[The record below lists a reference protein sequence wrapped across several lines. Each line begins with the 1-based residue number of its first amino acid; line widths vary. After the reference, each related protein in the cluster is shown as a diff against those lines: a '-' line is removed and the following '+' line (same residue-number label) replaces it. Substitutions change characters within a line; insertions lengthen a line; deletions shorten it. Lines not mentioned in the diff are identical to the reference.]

1 MPDPSHGSFR
11 LPPPPPPLVRFDAV
25 TMRFGEQIVLRDVDL
40 SFEKGRNHII
50 VGESGCGKTVMLKL
64 IIGLL
69 HATAGHVTVDGKEI
83 AKLAEK
89 DQVRERLKI
98 GYVFQGAALFDSLS
112 VFDNVAFPLREH
124 TKLKSDEIETAVKS
138 RLQEVGLPRGV
149 ERKRPAELSGGMRK
163 RVGVARALMLD
174 PEIMLYDEPT
184 TGLDPI
190 MTDVVNNL
198 ILQTHQRRGVTSI
211 VVTHDMK
218 TVRKVAD
225 RVVMLY
231 PASQLKTGEPQIIY
245 DGSPHDLQVSPDPR
259 VQQFIRGEAF
269 AGSDLIDQAAEDI
282 HGSDS
287 VHEPLP
293 GK

>member
-1 MPDPSHGSFR
+1 
-11 LPPPPPPLVRFDAV
+11 
-25 TMRFGEQIVLRDVDL
+25 MRFGDHLVLRDL
-40 SFEKGRNHII
+40 NLQFEKGRTHII

-69 HATAGHVTVDGKEI
+69 HATEGHVTVDGKEI
-83 AKLAEK
+83 AKLPER
-89 DQVRERLKI
+89 DQVKERLKI

-124 TKLKSDEIETAVKS
+124 TQLKPDEIENAVKS

-190 MTDVVNNL
+190 MTDVINNL
-198 ILQTHQRRGVTSI
+198 IQQTHQRRGVTSI

-231 PASQLKTGEPQIIY
+231 AVTQLDPHESQIIY
-245 DGSPHDLQVSPDPR
+245 DGNPHDLEIASDRR
-259 VQQFIRGEAF
+259 VRQFIRGEAF
-269 AGSDLIDQAAEDI
+269 VGSELIDQAAEDI
-282 HGSDS
+282 HGHDS
-287 VHEPLP
+287 IHEKLP
-293 GK
+293 GT

>member
-1 MPDPSHGSFR
+1 MSTKPPSTLTFK
-11 LPPPPPPLVRFDAV
+11 LPPPPEPIVRFED
-25 TMRFGEQIVLRDVDL
+25 TSIWFGEQVVLRNIKL
-40 SFEKGRNHII
+40 NFEKGRTHVI

-69 HATAGHVTVDGKEI
+69 KASQGQVTIDNRQIADLTEKE
-83 AKLAEK
+83 
-89 DQVRERLKI
+89 QVKERLKI
-98 GYVFQGAALFDSLS
+98 GFVFQGSALFDSMT
-112 VFDNVAFPLREH
+112 VFENVAFPLREH
-124 TKLKSDEIETAVKS
+124 TQMKPAEIDQAVKS

-149 ERKRPAELSGGMRK
+149 ERKRPAELSGGMKK

-190 MTDVVNNL
+190 MTDVINNL
-198 ILQTHQRRGVTSI
+198 IQQTHQRRGVTSV

-231 PASQLKTGEPQIIY
+231 PVNRLDHNEPQVIFN
-245 DGSPHDLQVSPDPR
+245 GVPNDLQICSDRR

-269 AGSDLIDQAAEDI
+269 FGSDRLDIATEDI
-282 HGSDS
+282 HGAED
-287 VHEPLP
+287 VI
-293 GK
+293 

>member
-1 MPDPSHGSFR
+1 MSTKPPSTLSFK
-11 LPPPPPPLVRFDAV
+11 LPPPPEPIVRFEDASIW
-25 TMRFGEQIVLRDVDL
+25 FGDQVVLRNINL
-40 SFEKGRNHII
+40 NLEKGRTHVI

-69 HATAGHVTVDGKEI
+69 KASQGLVTIDNKQIVDLSEKE
-83 AKLAEK
+83 
-89 DQVRERLKI
+89 QVKERLKI
-98 GYVFQGAALFDSLS
+98 GFVFQGSALFDSMT
-112 VFDNVAFPLREH
+112 VFENVAFPLREH
-124 TKLKSDEIETAVKS
+124 TQMKPGEIEQAVKS

-149 ERKRPAELSGGMRK
+149 ERKRPAELSGGMKK

-190 MTDVVNNL
+190 MTDVINNL
-198 ILQTHQRRGVTSI
+198 IQQTHQRRGVTSV

-225 RVVMLY
+225 RVIMLY
-231 PASQLKTGEPQIIY
+231 PVNRLDHREPQVIFN
-245 DGSPHDLQVSPDPR
+245 GVPNDLQICSDRR

-269 AGSDLIDQAAEDI
+269 FGSDRLDIATEDI
-282 HGSDS
+282 HGAED
-287 VHEPLP
+287 VI
-293 GK
+293 

>member
-1 MPDPSHGSFR
+1 MSTQPPSTLTFK
-11 LPPPPPPLVRFDAV
+11 LPPPPEPLIRFHDV
-25 TMRFGEQIVLRDVDL
+25 CMHFGEQEVLRELTLD
-40 SFEKGRNHII
+40 FEKNRTHAI

-64 IIGLL
+64 MIGLL
-69 HATAGHVTVDGKEI
+69 KPTQGKVTIDDKSI
-83 AKLAEK
+83 ADLSEK
-89 DQVRERLKI
+89 DQVTERLKI
-98 GYVFQGAALFDSLS
+98 GFVFQGSALFDSMT

-124 TKLKSDEIETAVKS
+124 TKMKPGEIEQAVKS

-149 ERKRPAELSGGMRK
+149 ERKRPSELSGGMRK

-174 PEIMLYDEPT
+174 PEVMLYDEPT

-190 MTDVVNNL
+190 MTDVINNL
-198 ILQTHQRRGVTSI
+198 IQQTHQRRSVTSI

-231 PASQLKTGEPQIIY
+231 PANRLEPDEMQIIF
-245 DGSPHDLQVSPDPR
+245 DGGPNDLQISSDRR

-269 AGSDLIDQAAEDI
+269 FGSDRLDIATEDI
-282 HGSDS
+282 HGAED
-287 VHEPLP
+287 VF
-293 GK
+293 

>member
-1 MPDPSHGSFR
+1 MLPKPPSTSTFR
-11 LPPPPPPLVRFDAV
+11 LPAQPESVIEFDDV
-25 TMRFGEQIVLRDVDL
+25 SLRFGEQEVLRDL
-40 SFEKGRNHII
+40 NLGFEKGRTHVV
-50 VGESGCGKTVMLKL
+50 VGESGCGKTVLLKL

-69 HATAGHVTVDGKEI
+69 RPSIGRVTVTGKQI
-83 AKLAEK
+83 ADLTEK
-89 DQVRERLKI
+89 QQVVERLKI
-98 GYVFQGAALFDSLS
+98 GYVFQGAALFDSMS

-124 TKLKSDEIETAVKS
+124 TQLKPNEIEQAVKS

-149 ERKRPAELSGGMRK
+149 ERKRPAELSGGMKK

-190 MTDVVNNL
+190 MTDVINNL
-198 ILQTHQRRGVTSI
+198 IQQTHQRRNVTSI

-225 RVVMLY
+225 RVLMLF
-231 PASQLKTGEPQIIY
+231 PVNRLEPGEEQVIFDNGPN
-245 DGSPHDLQVSPDPR
+245 DLQICSDRR

-269 AGSDLIDQAAEDI
+269 FGSDRLDIATEDI
-282 HGSDS
+282 HGAED
-287 VHEPLP
+287 VF
-293 GK
+293 

>member
-1 MPDPSHGSFR
+1 MDIKPPTPHTFR
-11 LPPPPPPLVRFDAV
+11 LPPPPDSIIRFEDASIW
-25 TMRFGEQIVLRDVDL
+25 FGEQVVLRNIRL
-40 SFEKGRNHII
+40 EFEKGRTHVV

-69 HATAGHVTVDGKEI
+69 KASRGLVSIDNKQIADLTEKE
-83 AKLAEK
+83 
-89 DQVRERLKI
+89 QVKERLKI
-98 GYVFQGAALFDSLS
+98 GFVFQGSALFDSMT
-112 VFDNVAFPLREH
+112 VFENVAFPLREH
-124 TKLKSDEIETAVKS
+124 TKMKPSEIDQAVKS

-149 ERKRPAELSGGMRK
+149 ERKRPAELSGGMKK

-190 MTDVVNNL
+190 MTDVINNL
-198 ILQTHQRRGVTSI
+198 IQQTHQRRGVTSI

-231 PASQLKTGEPQIIY
+231 PVNRLDSSEPQVIF
-245 DGSPHDLQVSPDPR
+245 DGVPNDLPISSDRR
-259 VQQFIRGEAF
+259 VQQFVRGEAF
-269 AGSDLIDQAAEDI
+269 FGSDRLDNETEDI
-282 HGSDS
+282 HGAK
-287 VHEPLP
+287 EIT
-293 GK
+293 

>member
-1 MPDPSHGSFR
+1 VATKPPSTLSFK
-11 LPPPPPPLVRFDAV
+11 LPPPPEPIVRFEN
-25 TMRFGEQIVLRDVDL
+25 TSIWFGDQVVLRNIKL
-40 SFEKGRNHII
+40 NLEKGRTHVI
-50 VGESGCGKTVMLKL
+50 VGESGSGKTVMLKL

-69 HATAGHVTVDGKEI
+69 KASQGLVTIDNKQIADLSEKE
-83 AKLAEK
+83 
-89 DQVRERLKI
+89 QVKERLKM
-98 GYVFQGAALFDSLS
+98 GFVFQGSALFDSMT
-112 VFDNVAFPLREH
+112 VFENVAFPLREH
-124 TKLKSDEIETAVKS
+124 TQMKPNEIEQAVKS

-149 ERKRPAELSGGMRK
+149 ERKRPAELSGGMKK

-190 MTDVVNNL
+190 MTDVINNL
-198 ILQTHQRRGVTSI
+198 ILQTHQRRGVTSV

-231 PASQLKTGEPQIIY
+231 PVNRLDHNEPQVIFN
-245 DGSPHDLQVSPDPR
+245 GVPNDLQICSDRR

-269 AGSDLIDQAAEDI
+269 FGSDRLDIATEDI
-282 HGSDS
+282 HGAED
-287 VHEPLP
+287 VI
-293 GK
+293 

>member
-1 MPDPSHGSFR
+1 MSTKPPSTHTFK
-11 LPPPPPPLVRFDAV
+11 LPPPPEPIVRFED
-25 TMRFGEQIVLRDVDL
+25 TSMWFGEQVVLRNIKL
-40 SFEKGRNHII
+40 NFEKGRTHVI

-69 HATAGHVTVDGKEI
+69 KASQGLVTIDNRQIADLTEKE
-83 AKLAEK
+83 
-89 DQVRERLKI
+89 QVKERLKI
-98 GYVFQGAALFDSLS
+98 GFVFQGSALFDSMT
-112 VFDNVAFPLREH
+112 VFENVAFPLREH
-124 TKLKSDEIETAVKS
+124 TQMKPNEIEQAVKS

-149 ERKRPAELSGGMRK
+149 ERKRPAELSGGMKK

-190 MTDVVNNL
+190 MTDVINNL
-198 ILQTHQRRGVTSI
+198 IQQTHQRRGVTSV

-231 PASQLKTGEPQIIY
+231 PVNRLDHNEPQVIFN
-245 DGSPHDLQVSPDPR
+245 GVPNDLQICSDRR

-269 AGSDLIDQAAEDI
+269 FGSDRLDIATEDI
-282 HGSDS
+282 HGAED
-287 VHEPLP
+287 VI
-293 GK
+293 

>member
-1 MPDPSHGSFR
+1 VSTKPPSTLTFK
-11 LPPPPPPLVRFDAV
+11 LPPPPEPIVRFED
-25 TMRFGEQIVLRDVDL
+25 TSIWFGEQVVLRNIKL
-40 SFEKGRNHII
+40 NFEKGRTHVI

-69 HATAGHVTVDGKEI
+69 KASQGQVTIDNRQIADLTEKE
-83 AKLAEK
+83 
-89 DQVRERLKI
+89 QVKERLKI
-98 GYVFQGAALFDSLS
+98 GFVFQGSALFDSMT
-112 VFDNVAFPLREH
+112 VFENVAFPLREH
-124 TKLKSDEIETAVKS
+124 TQMKPAEIDQAVKS

-149 ERKRPAELSGGMRK
+149 ERKRPAELSGGMKK

-190 MTDVVNNL
+190 MTDVINNL
-198 ILQTHQRRGVTSI
+198 IQQTHQRRGVTSV

-231 PASQLKTGEPQIIY
+231 PVNRLDHNEPQVIFN
-245 DGSPHDLQVSPDPR
+245 GVPNDLQICSDRR

-269 AGSDLIDQAAEDI
+269 FGSDRLDIATEDI
-282 HGSDS
+282 HGAED
-287 VHEPLP
+287 VI
-293 GK
+293 

>member
-1 MPDPSHGSFR
+1 MLPKPPSTSTFR
-11 LPPPPPPLVRFDAV
+11 LPAQPESIIQFDDV
-25 TMRFGEQIVLRDVDL
+25 SLRFGEHEVLREL
-40 SFEKGRNHII
+40 NLNFEKGRTHVV
-50 VGESGCGKTVMLKL
+50 VGESGCGKTVLLKL

-69 HATAGHVTVDGKEI
+69 RPTIGRVTVTGKQI
-83 AKLAEK
+83 ADLTEK
-89 DQVRERLKI
+89 QQVVERLKI
-98 GYVFQGAALFDSLS
+98 GYVFQGAALFDSMS

-124 TKLKSDEIETAVKS
+124 TQLKPNEIEQAVKS

-149 ERKRPAELSGGMRK
+149 ERKRPAELSGGMKK

-190 MTDVVNNL
+190 MTDVINNL
-198 ILQTHQRRGVTSI
+198 IQQTHQRRNVTSI

-225 RVVMLY
+225 RVLMLF
-231 PASQLKTGEPQIIY
+231 PVNRLEPGEEQVIFDNGPN
-245 DGSPHDLQVSPDPR
+245 DLQICSDRR

-269 AGSDLIDQAAEDI
+269 FGSDRLDIATEDI
-282 HGSDS
+282 HGAED
-287 VHEPLP
+287 VF
-293 GK
+293 

>member
-1 MPDPSHGSFR
+1 MQPKPPSGLNFK
-11 LPPPPPPLVRFDAV
+11 LPPPPEVVIRFDNVSLA
-25 TMRFGEQIVLRDVDL
+25 FGEQLVLHNINLTFD
-40 SFEKGRNHII
+40 KGRTHVI

-69 HATAGHVTVDGKEI
+69 KPTAGRVTVNDKQI
-83 AKLAEK
+83 ADLPEK
-89 DQVRERLKI
+89 DQVVERLKI
-98 GYVFQGAALFDSLS
+98 GYVFQGAALFDSMT
-112 VFDNVAFPLREH
+112 VFENVSFPLREH
-124 TKLKSDEIETAVKS
+124 TKLKASEIEQAVKS

-149 ERKRPAELSGGMRK
+149 ERKRPAELSGGMKK

-190 MTDVVNNL
+190 MTDVINNL
-198 ILQTHQRRGVTSI
+198 IEQTHQRRSVTSI

-225 RVVMLY
+225 RVLMLY
-231 PASQLKTGEPQIIY
+231 PVSRLEHGEPQVIFNQ
-245 DGSPHDLQVSPDPR
+245 GPNDLQICSDRR

-269 AGSDLIDQAAEDI
+269 IGSDRLDIASEDI
-282 HGSDS
+282 HGAEN
-287 VHEPLP
+287 VF
-293 GK
+293 